1 MPLQNID
8 ISQYNKLRNGI
19 LRPCYCPELV
29 RAEMGRQQLVYY
41 YVPGIQ
47 LSTSSELG
55 SSGRRKDND
64 RCLNDGPSP
73 CSCGRTWLCRV
84 GGFRGPPDWLD
95 GCLVVCSSE
104 RYNEVDPNWA
114 LVRELFAVIS
124 FRLSKNDDYR
134 TNIILEWNGGQVEY
148 SNGWSVVPWE
158 EDARQQVV
166 SLWIGELLVLFY

>member
-1 MPLQNID
+1 MAEDVGVAEGRNKTAPETCRYK
-8 ISQYNKLRNGI
+8 ISTFHNTINCETEFSGRVIVL
-19 LRPCYCPELV
+19 LV

-55 SSGRRKDND
+55 SSGRRKDNV

-73 CSCGRTWLCRV
+73 CICGGTWLYRV
-84 GGFRGPPDWLD
+84 GGFRGPSDWLD

-124 FRLSKNDDYR
+124 FRLSKNDDFR
-134 TNIILEWNGGQVEY
+134 TNIILEWNGGHFDY
-148 SNGWSVVPWE
+148 WNGW
-158 EDARQQVV
+158 
-166 SLWIGELLVLFY
+166 